1 MTFAEWQQLAPD
13 EAARE
18 LLRRAQ
24 ALPEAQRRAAIVR
37 LPSAAELEA
46 RFAAAPSDTP
56 LAGVPYFLKDLFDV
70 AGEPT
75 LAGSTFL
82 PEVRP
87 APATN
92 SALVTALRAAGAVL
106 AGKTHLHEFA
116 YGLTG
121 ENPHY
126 GDCEHPRFAGRTSG
140 GSSSGSAAVV
150 AAGVAPLAI
159 GTDTAGSIRVPAAFC
174 GLFGLRLTP
183 RDRWIADAFPLAPSY
198 DTAGWFTATAADLRT
213 ATGALLNLQAS
224 AQTPRGVYLEPP
236 GLESD
241 VAAACRK
248 AAMIFA
254 SPVDH
259 ATHDAWSAVMASA
272 AENYNVLASLEVW
285 TGHAGWAE
293 RFRDR
298 YDSVVW
304 QRLIRAK
311 HWTPQQIDAAH
322 AGAAAVRW
330 WWVEFFR
337 VYDFLVLP
345 ATPMPALTGAE
356 CTAENRARLLELVT
370 PVSLAGLPALT
381 VPVQLPSG
389 LTTGL
394 QIVMPDTSSPVVSWA
409 LDACASNGR

>member
-92 SALVTALRAAGAVL
+92 SALVTALRAAGVVL

-150 AAGVAPLAI
+150 AAGVAPFAI

-183 RDRWIADAFPLAPSY
+183 HDPWIADAFPLAPSY
-198 DTAGWFTATAADLRT
+198 DTAGWFAATAADLRT
-213 ATGALLNLQAS
+213 AAGALLNLQAS

-236 GLESD
+236 RLESD
-241 VAAACRK
+241 VAAACRM

-259 ATHDAWSAVMASA
+259 ATHDAWSAV
-272 AENYNVLASLEVW
+272 
-285 TGHAGWAE
+285 
-293 RFRDR
+293 DR
-298 YDSVVW
+298 KSVV
-304 QRLIRAK
+304 
-311 HWTPQQIDAAH
+311 
-322 AGAAAVRW
+322 
-330 WWVEFFR
+330 
-337 VYDFLVLP
+337 
-345 ATPMPALTGAE
+345 
-356 CTAENRARLLELVT
+356 
-370 PVSLAGLPALT
+370 
-381 VPVQLPSG
+381 
-389 LTTGL
+389 
-394 QIVMPDTSSPVVSWA
+394 
-409 LDACASNGR
+409 